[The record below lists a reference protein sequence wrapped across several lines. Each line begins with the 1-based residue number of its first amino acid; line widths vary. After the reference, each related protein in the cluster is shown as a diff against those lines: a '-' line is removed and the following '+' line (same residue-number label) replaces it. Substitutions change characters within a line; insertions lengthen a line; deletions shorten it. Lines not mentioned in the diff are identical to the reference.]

1 MEEGSM
7 ATLAYRKIRYPVG
20 CQVQDRETKA
30 RGVVVHIFRD
40 PMLADTR
47 VVRFGSARDGIAV
60 PTSSIRQYRTA
71 PIAQRR
77 REGK

>member
-1 MEEGSM
+1 M
-7 ATLAYRKIRYPVG
+7 ARPTLPRRKLKFPVNTR
-20 CQVQDRETKA
+20 VEDRETKA

-47 VVRFGSARDGIAV
+47 VVRWGAAANGLAV
-60 PTSSIRQYRTA
+60 PISSIRKYKTA

-77 REGK
+77 RGGKS